1 MMNRTLLSCSLLSI
15 PFRTFLTYLYRF
27 HTVGMVF
34 TIEPILVEGSRRMT
48 VWEDGWSAVTV
59 DGGRG
64 AQFEHEVLITEH
76 GAEVLTVPE

>member
-1 MMNRTLLSCSLLSI
+1 
-15 PFRTFLTYLYRF
+15 
-27 HTVGMVF
+27 MVF

-48 VWEDGWSAVTV
+48 VWEDGWSAVTM

>member
-1 MMNRTLLSCSLLSI
+1 MHNVSSFPPFPIHLISIISCILD
-15 PFRTFLTYLYRF
+15 FD
-27 HTVGMVF
+27 TVGMVF

-48 VWEDGWSAVTV
+48 VWDDGWSAVTM
-59 DGGRG
+59 DGSRG